1 MRTTIYI
8 YLPPDEWTIVFSW
21 GSSNT
26 VSFRIRA
33 ESRDQVE
40 RVADQMRRRLEAA
53 VDECAEMVKTVSEK
67 KMVMF
72 DD

>member
-21 GSSNT
+21 GSSNI

-33 ESRDQVE
+33 EKPGSGRKDRRQDEATARIGYRRVRRDGE
-40 RVADQMRRRLEAA
+40 DGL
-53 VDECAEMVKTVSEK
+53 
-67 KMVMF
+67 
-72 DD
+72 

>member
-21 GSSNT
+21 GSSNI

-40 RVADQMRRRLEAA
+40 KIADKMRRRLESAI
-53 VDECAEMVKTVSEK
+53 DECAEMVKTVSERK
-67 KMVMF
+67 GVMF

>member
-21 GSSNT
+21 GSSNI

-40 RVADQMRRRLEAA
+40 KIASEMRKVLEAG
-53 VDECAEMVKTVSEK
+53 VDKCAEMAKTVSEK
-67 KMVMF
+67 KTVMF